1 LQKAR
6 VDEVVKKREVKGVGA
21 EGGGGI
27 RLPPGMRE
35 KENL

>member
-1 LQKAR
+1 M
-6 VDEVVKKREVKGVGA
+6 DEVVKKREVKGVGA
-21 EGGGGI
+21 EGGGI